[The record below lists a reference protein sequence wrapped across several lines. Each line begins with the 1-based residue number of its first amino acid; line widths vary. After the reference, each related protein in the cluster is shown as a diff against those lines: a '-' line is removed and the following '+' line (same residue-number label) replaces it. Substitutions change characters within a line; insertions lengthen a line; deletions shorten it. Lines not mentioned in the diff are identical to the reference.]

1 MQPYEYNEPKCT
13 RATHEVLVGTLENF
27 AADAAS
33 LHAHAAARLL
43 QLAALLARCS
53 GKQQAPAGT
62 SRGLCSV
69 NHVSRARE
77 RSTVF
82 GVRTQSDLQGFT

>member
-1 MQPYEYNEPKCT
+1 MK
-13 RATHEVLVGTLENF
+13 
-27 AADAAS
+27 AAFEEGFTADD
-33 LHAHAAARLL
+33 AAARLL

-82 GVRTQSDLQGFT
+82 GV